1 MKKNRLLII
10 LVIVFSV
17 ILAPLMVTGILIQLA
32 GRICMIAGFILMIN
46 PLSARNELRSII
58 EELKDLWRNN

>member
-46 PLSARNELRSII
+46 PLSARNEF
-58 EELKDLWRNN
+58 KDLLEDIRSLWKKE

>member
-10 LVIVFSV
+10 LVTVFSV